1 MEIEFNKKGVPL
13 LFTGKTAFGN
23 TTGAPFEQSRELK
36 KIAVQTTDTK
46 SDREF
51 TDVSGIRLLSWGSNN
66 DFPQWADKII
76 TATGVLNTGLKFVR
90 NLTLGQGI
98 YACRIT
104 GYDEKGNEMLEPYP
118 DQSVN
123 DLLAHRRIRR
133 YMERTLRDYLKF
145 GSAAVQFLPNI
156 DGSKIVGLNPLN
168 AYFWRLSERD
178 KEGNEKCVISGK
190 WPEYPGAGDFT
201 KMDVLPEYDPE
212 MELEIRRA
220 EGRQK
225 ESTIMIVRDS
235 WSNKDTYC
243 EPIWLACWLAGWISI
258 AKSVPVYLQK
268 VYKNMATW
276 KWHIQIPYSF
286 WDRMF
291 PESNY
296 ENTKDRET
304 VINKYMDEI
313 EDNLLG
319 VENAEKPIFTGYAVN
334 DLDGKGNAMEEWK
347 ITSLDNKSKEGDKLV
362 TSAAANSEILFSLMI
377 NPNVMGAGMPG
388 GAYAGNQGG
397 SNIREA
403 FLVNIANAWIDRQN
417 ILDPVEIMLRYN
429 GYQDVALRFRN
440 TILTTLDTGAGTKKN
455 LA

>member
-1 MEIEFNKKGVPL
+1 MDIVYNNKGAPL
-13 LFTGKTAFGN
+13 LFTGKSVFGN
-23 TTGAPFEQSRELK
+23 TIGAPVPEEKEIK

-51 TDVSGIRLLSWGSNN
+51 TEVSGIRLLSWGGAN

-76 TATGVLNTGLKFVR
+76 TSTGVLNTGLKFIR

-98 YACRIT
+98 YACRII
-104 GYDEKGNEMLEPYP
+104 GYDDQGNETLEPYP
-118 DQSVN
+118 DASVN
-123 DLLAHRRIRR
+123 KLLSHRRIRR
-133 YMERTLRDYLKF
+133 YMENTLRDYLKF
-145 GSAAVQFLPNI
+145 GSGAVQFLPNT

-168 AYFWRLSERD
+168 AYFWRLSERSKTWD
-178 KEGNEKCVISGK
+178 EKCCISGK
-190 WPEYPGAGDFT
+190 WPEYPSSD
-201 KMDVLPEYDPE
+201 DCILLEVLPEYDPE
-212 MELEIRRA
+212 MELDIRRF

-225 ESTIMIVRDS
+225 ETSVMIIRDS
-235 WSNKDTYC
+235 WSNKDTYS

-258 AKSVPVYLQK
+258 AKSVPQYLQK
-268 VYKNMATW
+268 VYKNSATW

-286 WDRMF
+286 WDKAF
-291 PESNY
+291 PESKYDN
-296 ENTKDRET
+296 KKARET
-304 VINKYMDEI
+304 AILTYMDEV

-319 VENAEKPIFTGYAVN
+319 AENAEKPIFTNYATN
-334 DLDGKGNAMEEWK
+334 DMNGKIEEEWK
-347 ITSLDNKSKEGDKLV
+347 ITALDNKSKEGDKLV

-403 FLVNIANAWIDRQN
+403 FLVNIANAWVDRQN
-417 ILDPVEIMLRYN
+417 ILDPIEIMLRYN

-440 TILTTLDTGAGTKKN
+440 TILTTLDTGSGTKKN

>member
-1 MEIEFNKKGVPL
+1 MEIEFNKKGIPL
-13 LFTGKTAFGN
+13 LFTGKTVFGN
-23 TTGAPFEQSRELK
+23 TAGVSIEESKKLK
-36 KIAVQTTDTK
+36 KTAVQTTDTK

-51 TDVSGIRLLSWGSNN
+51 TDVSGARLLSWGSNN
-66 DFPQWADKII
+66 DFPQWADQII
-76 TATGVLNTGLKFVR
+76 TGTGVLNTGLKFVR

-98 YACRIT
+98 YACQIT
-104 GYDEKGNEMLEPYP
+104 GYDNEGNEILAPYP
-118 DQSVN
+118 DPAVHE
-123 DLLAHRRIRR
+123 LLAHRRIRR
-133 YMERTLRDYLKF
+133 YMERALRDYLKF
-145 GSAAVQFLPNI
+145 GSAAVQFLPNA
-156 DGSKIVGLNPLN
+156 DGSKIAGLNPLN
-168 AYFWRLSERD
+168 AYFWRLSERNA
-178 KEGNEKCVISGK
+178 EGGEKCVISGK
-190 WPEYPGAGDFT
+190 WPEYPGTGDFKT
-201 KMDVLPEYDPE
+201 LDVLPEYDPE

-220 EGRQK
+220 EGRQT
-225 ESTIMIVRDS
+225 ESTIFAIRDG
-235 WSNKDTYC
+235 WSNKDTYS
-243 EPIWLACWLAGWISI
+243 EPIWLACWMAGWISI

-276 KWHIQIPYSF
+276 KWHIQIPHSF
-286 WDRMF
+286 WDKSF

-296 ENTKDRET
+296 ENATDRQEA
-304 VINKYMDEI
+304 INQYMDQI

-319 VENAEKPIFTGYAVN
+319 VENAEKPLFTGYTTN
-334 DLDGKGNAMEEWK
+334 DLSGKPEEEWK

-417 ILDPVEIMLRYN
+417 ILDPIEIMLRYN
-429 GYQDVALRFRN
+429 GYQGVTLRFRN
-440 TILTTLDTGAGTKKN
+440 TVLTTLDTGAGTKKN